1 MTHLYTSG
9 GNWNDSESPQTLGQS
24 NQYIDT
30 LTTGNAY
37 AAVIL
42 STPVNNSDNDGIL
55 DAWKAAQGYTDV
67 KTSTWVPLP
76 GATRGEKDLFVQ
88 FDYMCSALNA
98 DNTCDFTQP
107 NLYPSPDAQG
117 NDPLAMVTQAFANY
131 GVHLHLKPGNAI
143 QESTCTDSATQF
155 CEFPNQPG
163 VVAWN
168 GSVELSKVWP
178 VNYSGCT
185 SNPTQATCAPRF
197 PYGQKDSYHYVLFGY
212 SLAIPAWTTRA
223 GSITSITTTGG
234 ASGGTGTGTVVT
246 TGLGTTCPTRI
257 TISGVQGNPNLNAIY
272 DGVSCDSGLTT
283 INFSTSS
290 TVPTWTY
297 PNNTL
302 PEPVIAVTSGK
313 VTSISG
319 YSDLGGSDSVV
330 SLGQWESSPTQDM
343 SKSAT
348 VVAGTL
354 FHEIGHTLGLSH
366 GGLYFDT
373 PGSYIPTFEANCKPN
388 YQSSMNYLFQLD
400 GVGPNAA
407 VTYSNQV
414 LYGEIPGASPT
425 ITILGGDSSTT
436 NPNFTTIPFGSVVN
450 LTDNLGKP
458 ASFTTS
464 AWYSNTPPSSTAS
477 AATRHCDGSPLNN
490 DTAYRVDGPVDAISP
505 AWSTGQNITF
515 DGSQYTDL
523 RGYSDQAN
531 LDLRQVGATSGD
543 FASLASETSYGNAG
557 VTFAGSGGVTFAGS
571 GGVTFAGSGGVTFA
585 GSGGVL
591 FAGSGGVLF
600 AGSGG
605 VTFAGS
611 GGVTY
616 AGSGGVTFAGS
627 GGVTFAG
634 SGGVTFAGSGG
645 VTFAGSGGA
654 STNELD
660 YVTANSFVRPPNSP
674 TITPVMTSG
683 AETSVI
689 VDWTAPAFGVVQ
701 YYTVYRGCNT
711 NGSDAVDI
719 GVVNGVGGAA
729 PATEFIDS
737 NPVTCSGSSGVVYT
751 IATTLNPVQIDPTQ
765 RSSAPSVPA
774 IVKNLQTIVLGTLQS
789 SVTYSTPPPTVSVT
803 ATAETN
809 GSPNGLQVNFVAT
822 GPCSVGGQTVAS
834 IASGGASTATVTV
847 NDPGSN
853 PATCTVV
860 ASQSGTNPTASS
872 MPPYYD
878 AANSVSE
885 SFTIEPQGSTT
896 QPQTITFSALP
907 NVQYGSTF
915 SVSASSNSGLGV
927 TFGAVGPCQV
937 GTSTGTATVTTTG
950 VGRCTI
956 TASAPAGTVS
966 SNSYS
971 PASVPQPFTIT
982 PAVLKVTA
990 NNITAPYGT
999 IPTLAY
1005 NVTGFEPG
1013 DSAASV
1019 LGSTTPALST
1029 TANQGSSPGTYPI
1042 TISTGSLAA
1051 ANYSFYF
1058 VNGTLTISPAPEL
1071 TVAPSAISF
1080 GSVTLGSITTQNIT
1094 VSNIGTAPATISQP
1108 LISIVQ
1114 GGNSNEF
1121 VAVNLCPTPL
1131 AAGKSCTITIAF
1143 VAGPFYAQQSAIL
1156 EIMDNAPNSP
1166 QPVKL
1171 TATVLQSQTITLTGV
1186 PASAAYKN
1194 SFTVSATASSG
1205 LPVTFTA
1212 SGACSVAP
1220 GTATY
1225 TMNSGS
1231 GTCSVIANQAG
1242 NLSYAAATQ
1251 VTKNVSANP
1260 ASQTITLGSL
1270 PASAAYKSSFTAAAT
1285 ASSGLTVTFTASG
1298 ACTVAP
1304 GTATYTMTS
1313 GTGTCSV
1320 ITNQAGNSNYS
1331 AAAQVTKTVSA
1342 TPASQTISF
1351 TTGPPAAAGYRTSFA
1366 VTATASSTL
1375 AVNYTSSGAC
1385 SNSGATY
1392 TMTASSGTCSVI
1404 ANQAGNSNYSAAP
1417 TITLPVT
1424 ATQAPQAITF
1434 SNNPPATAP
1443 YNSTFKVAATGG
1455 ASGNAVTFSS
1465 SGSCSNSGTTYTMT
1479 SGTGTC
1485 SVIANQA
1492 GNSNYAAATSVTKT
1506 VSASLVAQTITFT
1519 SNPPASANLNS
1530 SFTVAATGG
1539 GSGIAIVFTSSGA
1552 CTNSGAK
1559 YTITSSTGTCSVIA
1573 NQAGNS
1579 NYAPAAQVTKTVTA
1593 K

>member
-1 MTHLYTSG
+1 M
-9 GNWNDSESPQTLGQS
+9 
-24 NQYIDT
+24 
-30 LTTGNAY
+30 
-37 AAVIL
+37 
-42 STPVNNSDNDGIL
+42 
-55 DAWKAAQGYTDV
+55 
-67 KTSTWVPLP
+67 
-76 GATRGEKDLFVQ
+76 
-88 FDYMCSALNA
+88 
-98 DNTCDFTQP
+98 
-107 NLYPSPDAQG
+107 
-117 NDPLAMVTQAFANY
+117 
-131 GVHLHLKPGNAI
+131 
-143 QESTCTDSATQF
+143 
-155 CEFPNQPG
+155 
-163 VVAWN
+163 
-168 GSVELSKVWP
+168 
-178 VNYSGCT
+178 
-185 SNPTQATCAPRF
+185 
-197 PYGQKDSYHYVLFGY
+197 
-212 SLAIPAWTTRA
+212 
-223 GSITSITTTGG
+223 
-234 ASGGTGTGTVVT
+234 
-246 TGLGTTCPTRI
+246 
-257 TISGVQGNPNLNAIY
+257 
-272 DGVSCDSGLTT
+272 
-283 INFSTSS
+283 
-290 TVPTWTY
+290 
-297 PNNTL
+297 
-302 PEPVIAVTSGK
+302 
-313 VTSISG
+313 
-319 YSDLGGSDSVV
+319 
-330 SLGQWESSPTQDM
+330 
-343 SKSAT
+343 
-348 VVAGTL
+348 
-354 FHEIGHTLGLSH
+354 
-366 GGLYFDT
+366 
-373 PGSYIPTFEANCKPN
+373 
-388 YQSSMNYLFQLD
+388 
-400 GVGPNAA
+400 
-407 VTYSNQV
+407 
-414 LYGEIPGASPT
+414 
-425 ITILGGDSSTT
+425 
-436 NPNFTTIPFGSVVN
+436 
-450 LTDNLGKP
+450 
-458 ASFTTS
+458 
-464 AWYSNTPPSSTAS
+464 
-477 AATRHCDGSPLNN
+477 
-490 DTAYRVDGPVDAISP
+490 
-505 AWSTGQNITF
+505 
-515 DGSQYTDL
+515 
-523 RGYSDQAN
+523 
-531 LDLRQVGATSGD
+531 
-543 FASLASETSYGNAG
+543 
-557 VTFAGSGGVTFAGS
+557 
-571 GGVTFAGSGGVTFA
+571 
-585 GSGGVL
+585 
-591 FAGSGGVLF
+591 
-600 AGSGG
+600 
-605 VTFAGS
+605 
-611 GGVTY
+611 
-616 AGSGGVTFAGS
+616 
-627 GGVTFAG
+627 
-634 SGGVTFAGSGG
+634 
-645 VTFAGSGGA
+645 
-654 STNELD
+654 
-660 YVTANSFVRPPNSP
+660 
-674 TITPVMTSG
+674 
-683 AETSVI
+683 
-689 VDWTAPAFGVVQ
+689 
-701 YYTVYRGCNT
+701 
-711 NGSDAVDI
+711 
-719 GVVNGVGGAA
+719 
-729 PATEFIDS
+729 
-737 NPVTCSGSSGVVYT
+737 
-751 IATTLNPVQIDPTQ
+751 
-765 RSSAPSVPA
+765 
-774 IVKNLQTIVLGTLQS
+774 
-789 SVTYSTPPPTVSVT
+789 
-803 ATAETN
+803 
-809 GSPNGLQVNFVAT
+809 
-822 GPCSVGGQTVAS
+822 
-834 IASGGASTATVTV
+834 
-847 NDPGSN
+847 
-853 PATCTVV
+853 
-860 ASQSGTNPTASS
+860 
-872 MPPYYD
+872 
-878 AANSVSE
+878 
-885 SFTIEPQGSTT
+885 
-896 QPQTITFSALP
+896 
-907 NVQYGSTF
+907 
-915 SVSASSNSGLGV
+915 
-927 TFGAVGPCQV
+927 
-937 GTSTGTATVTTTG
+937 
-950 VGRCTI
+950 
-956 TASAPAGTVS
+956 
-966 SNSYS
+966 
-971 PASVPQPFTIT
+971 
-982 PAVLKVTA
+982 LKVTA

-1260 ASQTITLGSL
+1260 ASQTITPSSL

-1304 GTATYTMTS
+1304 GAATYTMTS